1 MSKEKFRYS
10 MIYDDIKE
18 GIQSGAYP
26 VGSLLPTEQTLASQY
41 DVNRSTLRKAMQ
53 MLADEGLIEKCAGK
67 GTVVL
72 SSSATAPESAQV
84 TTNKNIGFFLP
95 KVNIITEPFYA
106 SLFNLLERDF
116 QSNGCSLIY
125 TTLDESDSIADKI
138 VALGISGIVF
148 VSNVAQK
155 HMEYAVSH
163 KIPAVL
169 VNSVSDQLPSILS
182 DNRRGAYLAGRYLIE
197 QGHTDVALLAG
208 IRSYVSNQARMAGVL
223 QAFREEGIEIPAN
236 RILESDSWLYGA
248 AESICYD
255 YFSTHRDDHPTA
267 LFAFNDRLATG
278 AINAIKKVGLSVP
291 EDVSVIGYDNL
302 GYYNL
307 VSPRITSIE
316 THIEAIA
323 ESTVMHML
331 WQLSSGNCLPVKV
344 LTPVEVAH
352 GDTVRDLRS

>member
-1 MSKEKFRYS
+1 M
-10 MIYDDIKE
+10 D
-18 GIQSGAYP
+18 
-26 VGSLLPTEQTLASQY
+26 
-41 DVNRSTLRKAMQ
+41 
-53 MLADEGLIEKCAGK
+53 
-67 GTVVL
+67 
-72 SSSATAPESAQV
+72 
-84 TTNKNIGFFLP
+84 
-95 KVNIITEPFYA
+95 
-106 SLFNLLERDF
+106 
-116 QSNGCSLIY
+116 
-125 TTLDESDSIADKI
+125 
-138 VALGISGIVF
+138 
-148 VSNVAQK
+148 
-155 HMEYAVSH
+155 YAVSH

-169 VNSVSDQLPSILS
+169 VNSVSAQLPSILS

-223 QAFREEGIEIPAN
+223 QAFREEGIEIPAD
-236 RILESDSWLYGA
+236 RILQSDSWLYGA

-255 YFSTHRDDHPTA
+255 YFSTHKDDHPTA

-291 EDVSVIGYDNL
+291 DDVSVIGYDNL

-323 ESTVMHML
+323 EATVMHML
-331 WQLSSGNCLPVKV
+331 WQLGSGSCLPMKV
-344 LTPVEVAH
+344 LAPVEVAH